1 MFKKNRLKILLKKSV
16 ISGNTGFNHF
26 LTFLKTAGVLI
37 VIAIVLYLVYQ
48 VARSGVHG
56 ELTIHN
62 IVSNPKELLEIIF
75 SIITIAASSY
85 ACVQIYLMKDISRTE
100 MCHEIYKADQEY
112 RIQSEKAREELALLV
127 KTVKEN
133 QITLETE
140 QKLHNEVKESAFH
153 TLFLGKDFENLRA
166 FAYHY
171 EYIGYLTLRDKLNFS
186 VAFDTITFPN
196 WLMISDD
203 AKFIIKLG
211 RVDMPDF
218 WNGSEYLY
226 RSYEVRRKYNAY
238 RKNTEDKS
246 LKNKYINACKI
257 WEEKYSQL
265 V

>member
-1 MFKKNRLKILLKKSV
+1 MFKKNRLKMLLKKSV

-26 LTFLKTAGVLI
+26 FTFLKTAGVLI
-37 VIAIVLYLVYQ
+37 LIAIVLFLIYQ
-48 VARSGVHG
+48 VARSGVQG
-56 ELTIHN
+56 NITIHN
-62 IVSNPKELLEIIF
+62 IVNNPKELLEIIF

-112 RIQSEKAREELALLV
+112 RMRAEKARAEMDLLV
-127 KTVKEN
+127 KTVKEK
-133 QITLETE
+133 QITVETE
-140 QKLHNEVKESAFH
+140 ANLHNEGKESAFQG
-153 TLFLGKDFENLRA
+153 LLLRKDFENLRA

-196 WLMISDD
+196 WLMISED
-203 AKFIIKLG
+203 AKFIIALG

-238 RKNTEDKS
+238 KNNTDDKN
-246 LKNKYINACKI
+246 LKKKYINACKI

>member
-1 MFKKNRLKILLKKSV
+1 MFKKNRLKLLLKKSV
-16 ISGNTGFNHF
+16 ISGNMGFNHF
-26 LTFLKTAGVLI
+26 CTFLKTAGVLI
-37 VIAIVLYLVYQ
+37 VIAIVLYLIYQ

-56 ELTIHN
+56 TVTIHN
-62 IVSNPKELLEIIF
+62 LVSNPKELLEIIF

-85 ACVQIYLMKDISRTE
+85 ACVQIYLMKDINRTE

-112 RIQSEKAREELALLV
+112 RMQSEKARLELTALANAI
-127 KTVKEN
+127 KEN
-133 QITLETE
+133 QITVESET
-140 QKLHNEVKESAFH
+140 KLHNEGKESA
-153 TLFLGKDFENLRA
+153 LQGLLLRKDFENLRA

-203 AKFIIKLG
+203 AKLIIEIG
-211 RVDMPDF
+211 RIDMPDF

-238 RKNTEDKS
+238 KNNTDNKT
-246 LKNKYINACKI
+246 LKNKYITACKI

>member
-1 MFKKNRLKILLKKSV
+1 MFKKNRLKMLLKKSV
-16 ISGNTGFNHF
+16 ISGNTGVNLFF
-26 LTFLKTAGVLI
+26 TLLKTAGVLFL
-37 VIAIVLYLVYQ
+37 VAIVLYLIYR
-48 VARSGVHG
+48 VARSGVQG
-56 ELTIHN
+56 DVTIHN

-85 ACVQIYLMKDISRTE
+85 ACVQIYLMKDINRTE

-112 RIQSEKAREELALLV
+112 RMQAERARIELALLV
-127 KTVKEN
+127 KTVNEK

-140 QKLHNEVKESAFH
+140 EKLHNEGKESELQA
-153 TLFLGKDFENLRA
+153 LLLRQDFKNLRA
-166 FAYHY
+166 FVYHY

-203 AKFIIKLG
+203 AKFIIALG

-226 RSYEVRRKYNAY
+226 CSYEVRRKYNAY
-238 RKNTEDKS
+238 KKNTEDKS
-246 LKNKYINACKI
+246 LKKKYITACKI
-257 WEEKYSQL
+257 WEEKYSSL
-265 V
+265 I

>member
-1 MFKKNRLKILLKKSV
+1 MFKKTRLNVLLKKSI
-16 ISGNTGFNHF
+16 ISGNTGFNLF
-26 LTFLKTAGVLI
+26 FTFLKTAGVLI
-37 VIAIVLYLVYQ
+37 VIAIVLYLIYQ
-48 VARSGVHG
+48 VARSGVQG
-56 ELTIHN
+56 DITIHN
-62 IVSNPKELLEIIF
+62 LVNNPKELLEIIF
-75 SIITIAASSY
+75 SIITIVASSY

-133 QITLETE
+133 QISIETE
-140 QKLHNEVKESAFH
+140 QKLHNEVKESEFQA
-153 TLFLGKDFENLRA
+153 LLLRKDFENLRS

-171 EYIGYLTLRDKLNFS
+171 EYIGYLTLRDKLNFG

-196 WLMISDD
+196 WLMISED
-203 AKFIIKLG
+203 AKFIIALG

-238 RKNTEDKS
+238 KKNNGDKT
-246 LKNKYINACKI
+246 LKEKYIKACKI
-257 WEEKYSQL
+257 WENKYIELS
-265 V
+265 

>member
-1 MFKKNRLKILLKKSV
+1 MFKKNRLKMLLKKSA
-16 ISGNTGFNHF
+16 ISGNTGFNLF
-26 LTFLKTAGVLI
+26 FTFLKTAGVLI
-37 VIAIVLYLVYQ
+37 VVAIVLYLIYQ
-48 VARSGVHG
+48 VARSGIQDNI
-56 ELTIHN
+56 TIHN

-112 RIQSEKAREELALLV
+112 RMQSENARKELALLV

-140 QKLHNEVKESAFH
+140 EKLHNEAKESEFQSLLLRKEFE
-153 TLFLGKDFENLRA
+153 TLRS

-171 EYIGYLTLRDKLNFS
+171 EYIGYLTLRDKLNFG

-196 WLMISDD
+196 WLMISED
-203 AKFIIKLG
+203 AKYIIALG

-238 RKNTEDKS
+238 KNNTDDKN
-246 LKNKYINACKI
+246 LKKKYITACKI
-257 WEEKYSQL
+257 WEEKYSSL

>member
-1 MFKKNRLKILLKKSV
+1 MLKKSKIKILLKKSV
-16 ISGNTGFNHF
+16 ISGNTGFNSF
-26 LTFLKTAGVLI
+26 LTFLKTLLALS
-37 VIAIVLYLVYQ
+37 VIAFVLYLIYQ
-48 VARSGVHG
+48 VASTGVQS
-56 ELTIHN
+56 EITIHN
-62 IVSNPKELLEIIF
+62 FIKNPKELLEIIF
-75 SIITIAASSY
+75 SIITICASSY
-85 ACVQIYLMKDISRTE
+85 ACVQIYLMKDINRTE

-112 RIQSEKAREELALLV
+112 RMQSEQARKELTALV
-127 KTVKEN
+127 NAVKEN
-133 QITLETE
+133 QITVESET
-140 QKLHNEVKESAFH
+140 KLHNEGKESA
-153 TLFLGKDFENLRA
+153 LQGILLQKDFETLRA

-203 AKFIIKLG
+203 AKFIIEIG

-238 RKNTEDKS
+238 KNNTDDKK
-246 LKNKYINACKI
+246 LKHKYTNACKI
-257 WEEKYSQL
+257 WEEKYSSL

>member
-1 MFKKNRLKILLKKSV
+1 MLKKNRLKMLLKKSV

-26 LTFLKTAGVLI
+26 LTFLKTAAALI
-37 VIAIVLYLVYQ
+37 VIAFVLYLIYL
-48 VARSGVHG
+48 VARSGIQGAV
-56 ELTIHN
+56 TIHN
-62 IVSNPKELLEIIF
+62 IVNNPKELLEIIF

-112 RIQSEKAREELALLV
+112 RIQSEKARNELSLLV
-127 KTVKEN
+127 KTVNEN

-140 QKLHNEVKESAFH
+140 AKLHNEGKESAFQG
-153 TLFLGKDFENLRA
+153 LLLRKDFENLRA

-171 EYIGYLTLRDKLNFS
+171 EYIGYLTLRDKLNFG

-203 AKFIIKLG
+203 AKFIIALG

-238 RKNTEDKS
+238 KKNTEDKN
-246 LKNKYINACKI
+246 LKKKYINACKI
-257 WEEKYSQL
+257 WEEKYSSL

>member
-1 MFKKNRLKILLKKSV
+1 MFKKNRLKVLLKKSA
-16 ISGNTGFNHF
+16 ISGNTGLNCFF
-26 LTFLKTAGVLI
+26 TILKTAGVLI
-37 VIAIVLYLVYQ
+37 VIAIVLYLIYQ
-48 VARSGVHG
+48 VAHSGVHG
-56 ELTIHN
+56 DVTIHN

-75 SIITIAASSY
+75 SIITIVASSY

-112 RIQSEKAREELALLV
+112 RIQSEKARSELSLLV
-127 KTVKEN
+127 KTVNEN

-140 QKLHNEVKESAFH
+140 AKLHNEGKESAFQG
-153 TLFLGKDFENLRA
+153 LLLRKDFENLRA

-171 EYIGYLTLRDKLNFS
+171 EYIGYLTLRDKLNFG

-196 WLMISDD
+196 WLMISED
-203 AKFIIKLG
+203 AKFIIELG

-218 WNGSEYLY
+218 WNGSEYLF

-238 RKNTEDKS
+238 KTNTDDKN
-246 LKNKYINACKI
+246 LKKKYIKACKI

>member
-1 MFKKNRLKILLKKSV
+1 MFKKNRLKIMLKKST
-16 ISGNTGFNHF
+16 ISGNTGFNNF
-26 LTFLKTAGVLI
+26 LTFLKTLLAVSI
-37 VIAIVLYLVYQ
+37 IAFVLYLIYR
-48 VARSGVHG
+48 VASTGIQG
-56 ELTIHN
+56 EITIHN
-62 IVSNPKELLEIIF
+62 FIKNPKELLEIVF
-75 SIITIAASSY
+75 SIITICASSY
-85 ACVQIYLMKDISRTE
+85 ACVQIYLMKDINRTE

-112 RIQSEKAREELALLV
+112 RMQSEKARTELTTLA
-127 KTVKEN
+127 KAVKEK
-133 QITLETE
+133 QITVESET
-140 QKLHNEVKESAFH
+140 KLHNEGKESA
-153 TLFLGKDFENLRA
+153 LQGILLQKDFETLRA

-203 AKFIIKLG
+203 AKFIIEIG

-238 RKNTEDKS
+238 KNNTDDKN
-246 LKNKYINACKI
+246 LKQKYKIACEN
-257 WEEKYSQL
+257 WEEKYISL